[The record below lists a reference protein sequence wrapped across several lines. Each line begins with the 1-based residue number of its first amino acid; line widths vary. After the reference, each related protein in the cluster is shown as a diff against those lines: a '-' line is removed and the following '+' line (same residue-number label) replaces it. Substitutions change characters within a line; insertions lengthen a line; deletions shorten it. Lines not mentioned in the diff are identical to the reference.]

1 MKNLFVTATL
11 LTLVSVSSLAMAGV
25 GENRNAPQLNPHAQ
39 SNQQIAKTE
48 VPMKEEIKTN
58 RLNSKEINPTFTV
71 IGANTFGT
79 GSGYSVR
86 VDH

>member
-1 MKNLFVTATL
+1 MKNLFLTATL
-11 LTLVSVSSLAMAGV
+11 LTLVGTSSLAMASV

-39 SNQQIAKTE
+39 SNQQITKTE
-48 VPMKEEIKTN
+48 VPVKEEIKVT

-71 IGANTFGT
+71 VGANTFGT